1 MHYDDRGRA
10 LSLFCMK
17 TLFLSVSVFLVANL
31 AISGQCRAQS
41 TIDTGVPKEPIAMAT
56 DMFLPNAFSPNGD
69 GLNDKFTPLFSGK
82 KHYTLYSFRIF
93 NRSGQEVYNTGNSV
107 SGWDGTFKGQPAE
120 SGSYAYYLQ
129 VFGDDGKEKVL
140 TGYVALI
147 R

>member
-1 MHYDDRGRA
+1 
-10 LSLFCMK
+10 MK
-17 TLFLSVSVFLVANL
+17 TLFLSAIAFVVANFTF
-31 AISGQCRAQS
+31 SGQCSAQS
-41 TIDTGVPKEPIAMAT
+41 TMDTGTQKEPIAMAT
-56 DMFLPNAFSPNGD
+56 DLFLPNAFSPNGD
-69 GLNDKFTPLFSGK
+69 GLNDKFIPLFSGK
-82 KHYTLYSFRIF
+82 EHYTLYSFRIF

-129 VFGDDGKEKVL
+129 VFGNDGKEKVM